1 MRIIPG
7 CFSVLALIVAACICT
22 GVVSTARGPHYHA
35 FASQPGR
42 ALQSPPPQYY
52 DREYTPPIFRGIAAI
67 IGGTLALGALVCL
80 GGPIALVLLGVA
92 AFFYFQYRR
101 ERQLRETLAA
111 QYQQSPVPPWDEPPQ
126 SI

>member
-7 CFSVLALIVAACICT
+7 CFSVLVLMVAACICVSIVS
-22 GVVSTARGPHYHA
+22 GVRANHNRA
-35 FASQPGR
+35 FFQESGR

-52 DREYTPPIFRGIAAI
+52 DHEYAPSFSRGIAGL
-67 IGGTLALGALVCL
+67 IGGTFAFGLLFCI
-80 GGPIALVLLGVA
+80 GGPVELILLGVA
-92 AFFYFQYRR
+92 VFFYVQYRH

-111 QYQQSPVPPWDEPPQ
+111 QYAQSQVPWDEPPQ

>member
-7 CFSVLALIVAACICT
+7 CFSMLALIVAACLCAGI
-22 GVVSTARGPHYHA
+22 VSTARGPHYHA
-35 FASQPGR
+35 FAPQSDR

-52 DREYTPPIFRGIAAI
+52 DHEYAPSFSHGIAGI
-67 IGGTLALGALVCL
+67 IGGTFAFGLLFCI
-80 GGPIALVLLGVA
+80 GGPVALILLGVA
-92 AFFYFQYRR
+92 VFFYVQYRH

-111 QYQQSPVPPWDEPPQ
+111 QYAQSQVPWDEPPQ